1 MMTIQKM
8 LKKYLFY
15 QKKKGRKIK
24 RIKTAFIRIKMSK
37 LLNEST
43 ASKIASKKW
52 IDVNDLLSG

>member
-1 MMTIQKM
+1 MMKIQKM

-15 QKKKGRKIK
+15 QKKRRKIK
-24 RIKTAFIRIKMSK
+24 RIKTAFIRIKISK

>member
-1 MMTIQKM
+1 MKIQKM

-15 QKKKGRKIK
+15 QKKRRKIK
-24 RIKTAFIRIKMSK
+24 RIKTAFIRIKISK

-52 IDVNDLLSG
+52 IEVNDLLSG

>member
-1 MMTIQKM
+1 M

-15 QKKKGRKIK
+15 QKKRRKIK
-24 RIKTAFIRIKMSK
+24 RIKTAFIRIKISK

>member
-1 MMTIQKM
+1 MKIQKM

-15 QKKKGRKIK
+15 QKKRRKIK
-24 RIKTAFIRIKMSK
+24 RIKTAFIRIKISK

-52 IDVNDLLSG
+52 MEVNDLLSG